1 MSAAFSPIIIAGAL
15 VLPDVSVGMIEASA
29 TRRPAIPWT
38 RSWASTT
45 AIGSDPILQVPTGWY
60 FAHLKGGH
68 GGRGHDLAGDAD
80 RVHRQLRV
88 GRRRQKL
95 KLVNS
100 PDPADREAVVQRDLA
115 NVLHPIVQHKV
126 LETKQMVVTG
136 GEGST
141 VVDADGTS

>member
-1 MSAAFSPIIIAGAL
+1 
-15 VLPDVSVGMIEASA
+15 
-29 TRRPAIPWT
+29 
-38 RSWASTT
+38 
-45 AIGSDPILQVPTGWY
+45 
-60 FAHLKGGH
+60 
-68 GGRGHDLAGDAD
+68 
-80 RVHRQLRV
+80 
-88 GRRRQKL
+88 
-95 KLVNS
+95 LVNS